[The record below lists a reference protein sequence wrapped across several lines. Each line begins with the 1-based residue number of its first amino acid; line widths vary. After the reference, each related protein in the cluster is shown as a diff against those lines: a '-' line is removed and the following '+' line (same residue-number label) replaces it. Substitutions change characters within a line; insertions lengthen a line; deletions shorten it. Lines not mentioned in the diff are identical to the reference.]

1 MKVNKMVYFI
11 TQTCWSMVG
20 VNKMVSFITQTLRS
34 MVGVNKMVYFITQT
48 LRSMV
53 GVNEMVSFITQT
65 LRSMVAVN
73 EMVSLVVVGSGSVQ
87 FFPRSTVSESHSVL
101 SSCVLETPIPQEKMS
116 LAPMCSGTR
125 YPSTF

>member
-20 VNKMVSFITQTLRS
+20 VNKMV
-34 MVGVNKMVYFITQT
+34 Y
-48 LRSMV
+48 
-53 GVNEMVSFITQT
+53 FITQT

-87 FFPRSTVSESHSVL
+87 FCLKLLV
-101 SSCVLETPIPQEKMS
+101 K
-116 LAPMCSGTR
+116 
-125 YPSTF
+125 